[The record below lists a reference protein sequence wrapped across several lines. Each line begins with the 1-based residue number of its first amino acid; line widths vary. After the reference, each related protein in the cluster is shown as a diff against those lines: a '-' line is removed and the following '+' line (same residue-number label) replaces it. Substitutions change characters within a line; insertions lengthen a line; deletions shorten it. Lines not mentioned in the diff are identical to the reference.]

1 MKRNK
6 ALNRELKLFLALAAA
21 GVAAALFHIHIPHTD
36 VLIDGRWAFGFMGF
50 ALLRRWW
57 AALALAALLSYPYG
71 TPDIPLWVGFG
82 GNLLYAAPSLLV
94 IRPLSGWMLRR
105 WGPGWE
111 FGLGWLALI
120 LLCYQTF
127 VTPVVW
133 AMIAQMEGRPVAAG
147 ILDGWR
153 TQPYLVES
161 VLVALFSAAALVAV
175 LAVDRLR
182 AQRRRLEHIYH
193 VLLGIRN
200 VNQLIVAED
209 NPSRLIERAC
219 INLTETMG
227 YFNAWIVLLGG
238 EVARGLGLPDAG
250 PVAAAASAGF
260 DGGFDVLR
268 ERLDRG
274 EFPNCMKRALEAG
287 DALVVGDPEVDCAD
301 CPLHG
306 EYGGCAGLVRRLEFD
321 GVTYGILTA
330 SVPAGYANDAEEQDL
345 FNEVAGDLAFA
356 LHKIAVAR
364 SLAESRQRYSEIFKH
379 SRDGF
384 VMVDA
389 DGRIIDANDAFCAM
403 LGYALDEM
411 LALGD
416 FYEITPE
423 RWREWEKVEIWQKRL
438 LGRGYSGLYE
448 KEYIRKDGTVFPVE
462 LRSYVVHRENGEID
476 YLWGTARDITERK
489 QAEEA
494 LKREHMMLA
503 RTEAVAHVG
512 SWEWE
517 AEGDKVTWSDE
528 LFRIFG
534 LEPAEKAPPFAEH
547 QAMYVP
553 EDRSRLVAAVEKCL
567 SEGVPYNLEVSLM
580 RTDSEVRH
588 CIVRGIPEHG
598 SDGSVCRLYGS
609 LHDIT
614 EIIRAEERI
623 AILGRM
629 LDDAPAGIMIHDT
642 DGRFVF
648 ANAENVALHGYDS
661 LEEFMEVNLHE
672 LDVPECEALIAERVR
687 KIAEEGEA
695 RFEVRHYHKDGSTF
709 PLEVLAKQIQW
720 EGRPAILSI
729 ATDITERK
737 QAEQALRKT
746 QNELQAIYN
755 SAPIMICLVDK
766 NRRILY
772 ANPAFS
778 DFIGSDEPAVIQ
790 KQACG
795 VFGCVHAGQDP
806 RGCGFS
812 DQCHECPILN
822 AINDTLHSGNICKNI
837 EKQMIIERDGVQ
849 RQIWLLAST
858 SRIQRPEGDTVLLCM
873 QDITESKQAEEEL
886 RRRENL
892 LQRIFETLPIGLWV
906 ADKDGTLLRG
916 NPAGVRIWGAEP
928 HVSPSEYGIFKAWRL
943 PSGEP
948 VGTEDWALAKT
959 IRNGVTIVDELLEIE
974 AFDGQ
979 RKTILNYTAPVL
991 DEKGAVEG
999 AIVVNLD
1006 ISDRVALET
1015 QLTQAQKME
1024 SVGRLAGGVA
1034 HDFNNML
1041 NVILG
1046 HTELALDDLPG
1057 NSPLRD
1063 DLDEIRKAAERSA
1076 NLTRQLLAFAR
1087 KQTVEPRILD
1097 LNETITS
1104 MLKMLQRLIGEDI
1117 DLLWK
1122 PGARLALVRI
1132 DPGQVDQVLANL
1144 VVNARDAIGHQNG
1157 KVTIETANARF
1168 DEEYCADHA
1177 GFIPGEYVMLAVS
1190 DDGCGMDEETRANI
1204 FEPFFTTKATGQ
1216 GTGLGLA
1223 TIYGITKQNDGFVNV
1238 YSEPGKGSTF
1248 RIYIPALGAESRQ
1261 EDGAST
1267 LNTAPVGGNENILI
1281 VEDEAAI
1288 LNMARAMLTPLGYNI
1303 LTASTPSEALRV
1315 ARDCE
1320 CKIDL
1325 VITDVVMPEM
1335 NGRDLAEQMQALYP
1349 GLKNL
1354 FMSGYTA
1361 NVIAH
1366 QGVLDKGVNFIQKPF
1381 SQKDLAEKVRKV
1393 LDRESKG

>member
-873 QDITESKQAEEEL
+873 QDITESKQAEE
-886 RRRENL
+886 
-892 LQRIFETLPIGLWV
+892 
-906 ADKDGTLLRG
+906 K
-916 NPAGVRIWGAEP
+916 
-928 HVSPSEYGIFKAWRL
+928 HKRL
-943 PSGEP
+943 
-948 VGTEDWALAKT
+948 
-959 IRNGVTIVDELLEIE
+959 E
-974 AFDGQ
+974 A
-979 RKTILNYTAPVL
+979 
-991 DEKGAVEG
+991 
-999 AIVVNLD
+999 
-1006 ISDRVALET
+1006 